1 MKTTIKTDQGNKGN
15 GFLPPIIPLEKEE
28 ARAVRPAD
36 MLKMKLKS
44 IPDSDTSPTY
54 DLNVP
59 FFSQGTPEEWIM
71 FVKNLE
77 RVFLGQNL
85 AEIEHKFA
93 LTHCLLTGAAL
104 TTFDEH
110 FAGIEN
116 AVMSNDTF

>member
-1 MKTTIKTDQGNKGN
+1 MNDHDAFRTRVDLDCIVSDDVISQQVFSTHH
-15 GFLPPIIPLEKEE
+15 PLEKEE
-28 ARAVRPAD
+28 IKAVKSSE

-85 AEIEHKFA
+85 A
-93 LTHCLLTGAAL
+93 
-104 TTFDEH
+104 
-110 FAGIEN
+110 
-116 AVMSNDTF
+116 